1 MSLMKKLLII
11 NNKYRIQGG
20 EDTNI
25 VDELAYLEKYFKI
38 EFLNFD
44 NKGALNLVEIFGLIS
59 NSMRESNKKLA
70 DSLNRFKPDIVYIH
84 NTWFRA
90 NLGLFKILEKRN
102 IQTIVKLHNLR
113 YDCTKS
119 LFSKGHF
126 GKEVFCPK
134 CGLTKKRFQ
143 IANNYFKDSKIKSII
158 MNKYGPKYFKILK
171 NSPIKII
178 VLNKFH
184 KENLIRLGIPGEKIS
199 ISYNPIGLN
208 SEITYNK
215 LSNYV
220 VYAGAVIDTKG
231 IKELI
236 NAWLNVEKNNLD
248 LLIIGEGEQKSKLE
262 KQYSHKQ
269 IKFLG
274 YKENKE
280 VLAYIKKSRA
290 VVTATK
296 MFEGQPRLLCEA
308 SSLGVPSI
316 YPSFGGM
323 DEYFPKNYN
332 LSFEQ
337 YNYKDLE
344 NKIELIQD
352 PNFIEQESLKAYDHI
367 NNLLNETK
375 IKDRFDNVIEKNE
388 E

>member
-25 VDELAYLEKYFKI
+25 VDELAYLEQYFKI

-44 NKGALNLVEIFGLIS
+44 NQGAINLGEIIGLIS
-59 NSMRESNKKLA
+59 NSMRESNKKLIE
-70 DSLNRFKPDIVYIH
+70 SLNSFKPDIVYIH

-102 IQTIVKLHNLR
+102 IETIVKLHNLR

-119 LFSKGHF
+119 LLSKNHF
-126 GKEVFCPK
+126 GNEVFCPK
-134 CGLTKKRFQ
+134 CGLTKNRFQ
-143 IANNYFKDSKIKSII
+143 IVNNYFKDSKIKSII
-158 MNKYGPKYFKILK
+158 MNKYGSKYFKILK

-184 KENLIRLGIPGEKIS
+184 KENLIRLGIPEEKIS
-199 ISYNPIGLN
+199 ISYNPIKLN
-208 SEITYNK
+208 SEITYDK

-236 NAWLNVEKNNLD
+236 NAWLNVDKNNLD
-248 LLIIGEGEQKSKLE
+248 LLIIGEGEKKSILE

-280 VLAYIKKSRA
+280 VLDYIRKSRA

-375 IKDRFDNVIEKNE
+375 LKDRFDKVIEKNE